1 MHAGG
6 AAHAC
11 VHVGSAAMCTI
22 EPPSVA
28 ASMWPSVGQ
37 AVPVSGLARCS
48 AAAQRRPR
56 PSGEQGA
63 KFNGRSVAALD
74 LGSPSRIAARYVHAE
89 PAAHQR
95 QTSCTTWRALLAPR
109 ADAHSMFVCVLT
121 CDRMFSQTAPREFVD
136 DVAYSVRGSIDAGLD
151 ALLLESPMTPPGGST
166 LPIDVVDLV
175 SWAGL
180 RPTRL
185 DRAGF
190 MQRWQRYI
198 AALQAHLLH
207 QPDGERRA
215 ERLGKSGL
223 LFARKLLGH
232 FDELDFLVTAS
243 DVPGGGLAVLHC

>member
-1 MHAGG
+1 
-6 AAHAC
+6 
-11 VHVGSAAMCTI
+11 
-22 EPPSVA
+22 
-28 ASMWPSVGQ
+28 
-37 AVPVSGLARCS
+37 
-48 AAAQRRPR
+48 
-56 PSGEQGA
+56 
-63 KFNGRSVAALD
+63 
-74 LGSPSRIAARYVHAE
+74 
-89 PAAHQR
+89 
-95 QTSCTTWRALLAPR
+95 
-109 ADAHSMFVCVLT
+109 MFVCVLT
-121 CDRMFSQTAPREFVD
+121 GDRMFSQTAPREFVD

-151 ALLLESPMTPPGGST
+151 ALLLESPMTLPGGST
-166 LPIDVVDLV
+166 LPIEVVDLV

-243 DVPGGGLAVLHC
+243 DVPGGELAVLHC

>member
-1 MHAGG
+1 MALALGAG
-6 AAHAC
+6 AD
-11 VHVGSAAMCTI
+11 
-22 EPPSVA
+22 E
-28 ASMWPSVGQ
+28 
-37 AVPVSGLARCS
+37 
-48 AAAQRRPR
+48 RRPR
-56 PSGEQGA
+56 THP
-63 KFNGRSVAALD
+63 
-74 LGSPSRIAARYVHAE
+74 
-89 PAAHQR
+89 
-95 QTSCTTWRALLAPR
+95 
-109 ADAHSMFVCVLT
+109 MFVCVLT
-121 CDRMFSQTAPREFVD
+121 GDRMFSQTAPREFVD

-215 ERLGKSGL
+215 ERLGKSGQ

>member
-1 MHAGG
+1 MQAGAVTSSTNPKTFCCRLG
-6 AAHAC
+6 AR
-11 VHVGSAAMCTI
+11 S
-22 EPPSVA
+22 
-28 ASMWPSVGQ
+28 W
-37 AVPVSGLARCS
+37 RC
-48 AAAQRRPR
+48 A
-56 PSGEQGA
+56 
-63 KFNGRSVAALD
+63 D
-74 LGSPSRIAARYVHAE
+74 
-89 PAAHQR
+89 
-95 QTSCTTWRALLAPR
+95 
-109 ADAHSMFVCVLT
+109 DAHTMFVCVLT
-121 CDRMFSQTAPREFVD
+121 GDRMFSQTAPREFVD